1 MNKIIKH
8 ALVVATLALM
18 VVPIFVFGLQ
28 ANAQGNIDLGLN
40 EAGNIGLPNTAQDP
54 KEAAVN
60 IVRYLMTFLGIIAVI
75 VILYGGFLWLT
86 AGGNEDRVGS
96 AKKTIIAGCIG
107 LVIIIAAYAIVTIV
121 VGFAQNI
128 LGA

>member
-1 MNKIIKH
+1 MKKIIKQ
-8 ALVVATLALM
+8 AVVAIALLLI
-18 VVPIFVFGLQ
+18 VAPVFV
-28 ANAQGNIDLGLN
+28 ANAQTPVDFGLN

-96 AKKTIIAGCIG
+96 AKKTIIAGVIG

>member
-18 VVPIFVFGLQ
+18 VVPVFELALQ
-28 ANAQGNIDLGLN
+28 ANAGDVDFGLN
-40 EAGNIGLPNTAQDP
+40 EAANIGLPNTSQDP

>member
-18 VVPIFVFGLQ
+18 VVPVFALALQ
-28 ANAQGNIDLGLN
+28 ANAGDVDFGLN
-40 EAGNIGLPNTAQDP
+40 EAANIGLPNTSQDP